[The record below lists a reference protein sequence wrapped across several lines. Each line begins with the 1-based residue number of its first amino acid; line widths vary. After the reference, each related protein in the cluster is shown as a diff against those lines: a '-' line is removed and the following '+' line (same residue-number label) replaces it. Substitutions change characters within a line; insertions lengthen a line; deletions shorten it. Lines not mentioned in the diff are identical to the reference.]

1 MFNPLKSTDF
11 SAIKL
16 KLASPDQIHEWSRGE
31 VLRPETINYRTQKP
45 EKDGLFCEKIFGP
58 SKDWECYC
66 GKYRKIR
73 YKGIV
78 CDKCGVEVTRALVRR
93 ERMGHIDLA
102 SPATHIWFLRGVPS
116 SIGLLLDLSVT
127 DLEKIVYFASFIITD
142 VDENLKEETLGQI
155 KKEYKNKKSAIEND
169 FKKAVELV
177 KKAGGE
183 EKKSANKIEKE
194 LVKLN
199 ENVEDKNKSLDEAF
213 NEAVKELK
221 DIQPLKVITESVY
234 HDYSLKYGHIFEA
247 GIGGEAI
254 YNLLKKLDLNKLIK
268 ILKKESDESKSKHQK
283 YIRRIKLATNLKKN
297 KVMPEWMIMTVVPVI
312 PPDLRPMVPLDG
324 GRFATA
330 DLNDLYR
337 RVINRNNRLKQL
349 LELSAPEVICRNERR
364 MLQEAVDALID
375 NSTRHGK
382 TVTAASGQKRQLKSI
397 ADILKGKQGR
407 FRQNLLGKRIDYS
420 GRSVIVVGPNLNLD
434 QCGLPKRMAL
444 ELFKPFVMSQ
454 LIRRGFVHNIRSAA
468 RFIESDRNEVW
479 DILEE
484 VVADSYVMLNR
495 APTLHR
501 LGIQAFKPILIEG
514 KAIQIHP
521 LVCAAFNA
529 DFDGDQ
535 MAVHVPLTD
544 EARWEAKNI
553 MLSTKN
559 LLKPATGSPVATP
572 NQDIVWGCYYMTAID
587 KEYELA
593 SDEEKE
599 KQQKKMKIFC
609 SAREAILAYQLNKI
623 KLQDLIKVVD
633 PEFIRPENKKENGAL
648 MVTTVGRILFNE
660 IIPVK
665 LSYYNKV
672 MTKKELGG
680 IVKVCLVECGQ
691 EAAVK
696 LLDDMKRIGFL
707 YLSKSGLS
715 WSMGDL
721 SAVDEK
727 ESLIE
732 ASEKRVQETE
742 SQYQMGLLTNTE
754 RHQKIIEIWAK
765 TKEDIAKIAS
775 KSLDPK
781 GPVFSM
787 IESGARGS
795 WSQLI
800 QMVGMKGLVVNPSG
814 DIIELPVKGSF
825 KEGFDVLE
833 FFISTHGA
841 RKGLSD
847 TALRTASAGY
857 LTRRLVDVA
866 QEIII
871 REDDCGDTEGL
882 VLTKEES
889 KEMGEDL
896 VDRVVGRYLSES
908 INNPKTGKVFLKAG
922 DLIDEPS
929 VKDLKR
935 FDLDQIKIR
944 SVISCKSRRG
954 ICAKCYGFDLGYNKL
969 AQEGTAV
976 GVIAAQ
982 SIGEPGTQL
991 TMRTFH
997 TGGVAGSDITQGLP
1011 RVEELFEARSPKQ
1024 KAFLSDVSGKV
1035 KIEEG
1040 KRVIKG
1046 NDGKEIF
1053 VNVAGQKII
1062 KVYHKE
1068 NEETTYKVKKGS
1080 KVKVEKDDNIKK
1092 DQVLFVTADGVEIKA
1107 EESGKAICAS
1117 DKKIVVAVSVDKIM
1131 EYVIPAGYVLIVKD
1145 GDLVN
1150 KGSKMTEG
1158 SIDLR
1163 QLFGYKGRE
1172 AVQKYILKEVQFI
1185 YSSQGQK
1192 LNDKHVEIITRQ
1204 MFSRVLV
1211 KSSGD
1216 TNFLPG
1222 EVVERAE
1229 IEAVN
1234 EDIIAKKQKP
1244 AVLEQLLLGIT
1255 KVSLSTNSWLAAA
1268 SFQETQRVL
1277 ISAAVSGKVDKLEG
1291 LKENVIIGRLI
1302 PVGTGFPEYKM
1313 AGLEEMRKR
1322 SFVREIEEE
1331 VEEEAVAES
1340 EIKTEIKPEA
1350 KEQEKK

>member
-1 MFNPLKSTDF
+1 MFDPLKSSDF
-11 SAIKL
+11 KAIKL
-16 KLASPDQIHEWSRGE
+16 KLASPEQIHQWSCGE

-116 SIGLLLDLSVT
+116 SIGLLLDLST
-127 DLEKIVYFASFIITD
+127 TELEKIVYFASFIITN
-142 VDENLKEETLGQI
+142 VDEGLKESTLQQI
-155 KKEYKNKKSAIEND
+155 KQEYKAKKSDIEND
-169 FKKAVELV
+169 FKKAVDII
-177 KKAGGE
+177 KKAGKE
-183 EKKSANKIEKE
+183 EGKSAKAIEDE

-199 ENVEDKNKSLDEAF
+199 QNTEEKNKDLDEIF
-213 NEAVKELK
+213 SSTIKELQ
-221 DIQPLKVITESVY
+221 DIKPLKVITENIY
-234 HDYSLKYGHIFEA
+234 HDFSLKYGHIFEA
-247 GIGGEAI
+247 SIGAEAV
-254 YNLLKKLDLNKLIK
+254 YKLLKNIDLDKLIK
-268 ILKKESDESKSKHQK
+268 TLKAESEDSKTKYQK
-283 YIRRIKLATNLKKN
+283 YIRRIKLATNLKIN
-297 KVMPEWMIMTVVPVI
+297 KIRPEWMIMTVVPII

-349 LELSAPEVICRNERR
+349 LELNAPEVICRNERR

-382 TVTAASGQKRQLKSI
+382 TVTASSGQKRQLKSI

-454 LIRRGFVHNIRSAA
+454 LIQRGFVHNIRSAA
-468 RFIESDRNEVW
+468 RFIESGRNEVW

-484 VVADSYVMLNR
+484 VITDSYVMLNR

-501 LGIQAFKPILIEG
+501 LGVQAFKPILIEG
-514 KAIQIHP
+514 KAIQVHP

-572 NQDIVWGCYYMTAID
+572 NQDIVWGCFYMTMVGKDYEEESD
-587 KEYELA
+587 KEKVGR
-593 SDEEKE
+593 EKTL
-599 KQQKKMKIFC
+599 KVFC
-609 SAREAILAYQLNKI
+609 DTQEAILAYQLDKI

-633 PEFIRPENKKENGAL
+633 PELIKLDSKKEKSEIV
-648 MVTTVGRILFNE
+648 VTTVGRILFNQ
-660 IIPVK
+660 IIPK
-665 LSYYNKV
+665 ELPYYNRA
-672 MTKKELGG
+672 MTKKELGA
-680 IVKVCLVECGQ
+680 IVKVCLVQCGQ
-691 EAAVK
+691 DRTVK
-696 LLDDMKRIGFL
+696 LLDDMKRIGFS

-715 WSMGDL
+715 WSMDDL
-721 SAVDEK
+721 SSIPEK
-727 ESLIE
+727 GALIE
-732 ASEKRVQETE
+732 KAEKLVEETE
-742 SQYQMGLLTNTE
+742 DQYQMGLLTNNE

-765 TKEDIAKIAS
+765 VKEDIAKIAN
-775 KSLDPK
+775 KILDPK

-800 QMVGMKGLVVNPSG
+800 QMVGMKGLVVNPAG

-866 QEIII
+866 QEVII

-882 VLTKEES
+882 VLTKKES
-889 KEMGEDL
+889 EEMGENL
-896 VDRVVGRYLSES
+896 VDRVIGRYAAEK
-908 INNPKTGKVFLKAG
+908 IKNPKTGKVFLDEG
-922 DLIDEPS
+922 ELINES
-929 VKDLKR
+929 MVEELKK
-935 FDLDQIKIR
+935 FDLDYIKIR
-944 SVISCKSRRG
+944 SVVSCKSHRG
-954 ICAKCYGFDLGYNKL
+954 VCMKCYGIDLGYNKIV
-969 AQEGTAV
+969 QKGTAV

-1011 RVEELFEARSPKQ
+1011 RVEELFEARSPKR

-1035 KIEEG
+1035 KIEEAE
-1040 KRVIKG
+1040 RVIKDS
-1046 NDGKEIF
+1046 DGKEIS
-1053 VNVAGQKII
+1053 VNTADQKIV
-1062 KVYHKE
+1062 KVYYQD
-1068 NEETTYKVKKGS
+1068 NEETVYNTKKGS
-1080 KVKVEKDDNIKK
+1080 EVKVEKDSNVKK
-1092 DQVLFVTADGVEIKA
+1092 NQVLFITKEGVEISAKN
-1107 EESGKAICAS
+1107 SGKVKS
-1117 DKKIVVAVSVDKIM
+1117 VKDKKIVVVSQIDKAM
-1131 EYVIPAGYVLIVKD
+1131 EYVIPSGYVLFVKD

-1150 KGSKMTEG
+1150 KGDQLTGG
-1158 SIDLR
+1158 SIDLK
-1163 QLFGYKGRE
+1163 QLFQYRDRE
-1172 AVQKYILKEVQFI
+1172 FVQKYILKEVQFI

-1192 LNDKHVEIITRQ
+1192 LNDKHVEIIIRQ
-1204 MFSRVLV
+1204 MFSRVLI

-1216 TNFLPG
+1216 TDFLPG
-1222 EVVERAE
+1222 EVVERPE

-1234 EDIIAKKQKP
+1234 EEMIKKKREP
-1244 AVLEQLLLGIT
+1244 AAYEQLLLGIT

-1277 ISAAVSGKVDKLEG
+1277 INAAVSGKVDKLEG

-1302 PVGTGFPEYKM
+1302 PVGTGFPGYKM
-1313 AGLEEMRKR
+1313 EGLEEMRKR
-1322 SFVREIEEE
+1322 AFARE
-1331 VEEEAVAES
+1331 VEG
-1340 EIKTEIKPEA
+1340 EIKVDVS
-1350 KEQEKK
+1350 